1 MSDPTLAIHEARQG
15 DRRALGRLLEMYRNY
30 LRLLARQQI
39 GRKLQGKVDP
49 SDLVQETF
57 LAAQRDFA
65 MFRGGSEAELVK
77 WLRQI
82 FAARLA
88 DLVRRYV
95 TARSRDVRLE
105 QELAAELDE
114 SASGW
119 DLQFLCPRQSPSE
132 SAVRREQAVLL
143 ADALSRLPAHYSE
156 VIILRHLESC
166 PFAEVAARMQRTLKS
181 VEGLW
186 VRALAA
192 LREALEKN
200 DESQN
205 PND

>member
-1 MSDPTLAIHEARQG
+1 MSDPTQAIQAARGG
-15 DRRALGRLLEMYRNY
+15 DRQSLGRLLEMYRNY

-65 MFRGGSEAELVK
+65 MFRGQSEAELVK

-95 TARSRDVRLE
+95 RARARDVRLE
-105 QELAAELDE
+105 QDLAAELDE
-114 SASGW
+114 SASPW
-119 DLQFLCPRQSPSE
+119 DLKLLCPRQSPSE
-132 SAVRREQAVLL
+132 SAVRRE
-143 ADALSRLPAHYSE
+143 PAGRPAGAPS
-156 VIILRHLESC
+156 
-166 PFAEVAARMQRTLKS
+166 P
-181 VEGLW
+181 
-186 VRALAA
+186 
-192 LREALEKN
+192 
-200 DESQN
+200 
-205 PND
+205 